1 MKPDPE
7 PGMEARHHDVCVR
20 CHKDIVPGSR
30 IVFRRGRR
38 IHVACAS
45 GADDE

>member
-7 PGMEARHHDVCVR
+7 PGIEARHHDVCGR
-20 CHKDIVPGSR
+20 CDKNIVPGQR
-30 IVFRRGRR
+30 ISFRRGRR
-38 IHVACAS
+38 IHVECAS